1 MQMRGPMIKT
11 ILKNKEMDRQNMVQA
26 LKRRNE
32 SLGYDS
38 KKISEYSR
46 VSSPRSRAKPATTLR
61 GTLCLR
67 KNSLHRYLNN
77 QYFKTPSLLL
87 ARTPAAPLDSR
98 VDPSMDPAALRLH
111 APYTLLPTNTRA
123 ALPSVLP
130 SSPKRVRLAAPSS
143 NLQLRMPPRGQQ
155 PKYPPQTRR
164 YPLRQYLVQN
174 NGAIAVVQ
182 DPFGPMR
189 FLSP

>member
-67 KNSLHRYLNN
+67 KKYYENLYSN
-77 QYFKTPSLLL
+77 
-87 ARTPAAPLDSR
+87 AP
-98 VDPSMDPAALRLH
+98 
-111 APYTLLPTNTRA
+111 
-123 ALPSVLP
+123 
-130 SSPKRVRLAAPSS
+130 
-143 NLQLRMPPRGQQ
+143 
-155 PKYPPQTRR
+155 
-164 YPLRQYLVQN
+164 
-174 NGAIAVVQ
+174 
-182 DPFGPMR
+182 
-189 FLSP
+189 